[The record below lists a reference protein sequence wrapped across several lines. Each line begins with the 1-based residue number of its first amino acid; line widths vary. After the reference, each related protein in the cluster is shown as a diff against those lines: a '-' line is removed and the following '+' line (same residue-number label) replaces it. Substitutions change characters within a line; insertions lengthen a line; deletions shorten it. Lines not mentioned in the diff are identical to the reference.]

1 MELIKQL
8 AALAG
13 LQDSYVHAQGH
24 TEVISLEKQQAILAA
39 MGFDLSSEAAI
50 QQHIHQ
56 LTEAPWLEVL
66 APVNVSQH
74 GQPVQLCLQQ
84 RQHQAL
90 SDWQWQITTEDQQ
103 QLSGSLSVSA
113 SDIVARQ
120 QTSMGEVLAANLQLD
135 ISLPLGYHE
144 LVLRSG
150 NQHYSQQVIITPARC
165 FQLHDKAVLHKT
177 FGPALQLYAVR
188 SERNW
193 GIGDFIDLQQMIAP
207 LAAQGVDFIG
217 LNPLHALYPE
227 LPQDC
232 SPYSPNSRLWL
243 NTEYVALEHVAEYQ
257 ECTAAQQLFASENFQ
272 QQLQQVRASSDVDY
286 IGVAALKKAI
296 ATLLFQH
303 FKQQQLAK
311 NTARAQQFQQFVAQN
326 GSSLRQLAIHQ
337 VLQGHLFAQN
347 SDMAAWQN
355 FPSELQDPNSD
366 AVAEFASK
374 HSDAIEQQLYLQWLA
389 QLQLAEVKRLC
400 QQHGMAIGLYCDV
413 AVGTSRSSAESW
425 GAPEDYL
432 LDLSVGAP
440 ADIMAPKGQNW
451 GLLAYN
457 PRTLRQKAYQPFIE
471 LIQANMRYAGAL
483 RLDHVM
489 ALLRLWCCPLG
500 TDATA
505 GAYIRFPAADL
516 FAILALESQRNSC
529 VVIGEDL
536 GTVPVEISHLLAQYQ
551 VLSYRVFMLE
561 QKAGSYDYAAQTY
574 PDSALAT
581 VTTHDMPTLVGYWQQ
596 HDLALRH
603 QLDLFPSATVAD
615 NLHQLRADEMA
626 LMRQRL
632 QLPNK
637 DYTADD
643 YAALVRASHIFTAS
657 QPAKLFAFQL
667 EDLLLM
673 PTPVNIPGTS
683 TEYPNWRRKL
693 VKNIED
699 ILKHTDVLQLVDAIK
714 SARQ

>member
-24 TEVISLEKQQAILAA
+24 TEVISLDKQQAILQA
-39 MGFDLSSEAAI
+39 MGFDLSSDSRI
-50 QQHIHQ
+50 KQQIAE
-56 LTEAPWLEVL
+56 LTEQPWFEVV
-66 APVNVSQH
+66 APVNVCQQ
-74 GQPVQLCLQQ
+74 GQAIILRVQQLQA
-84 RQHQAL
+84 HAA
-90 SDWQWQITTEDQQ
+90 SYWQWQITTEEQQ
-103 QLSGSLSVSA
+103 QFSGNISIA
-113 SDIVARQ
+113 TSDISLRQ
-120 QTSMGEVLAANLQLD
+120 PTSKGEVLVAEVPLQLN
-135 ISLPLGYHE
+135 LPLGYHQ
-144 LVLRSG
+144 LVLSNG
-150 NQHYSQQVIITPARC
+150 KQQYQQQLIITPKRC

-177 FGPALQLYAVR
+177 FGPALQLYAVK
-188 SERNW
+188 SARNW
-193 GIGDFIDLQQMIAP
+193 GIGDFVDLQQIIAP
-207 LAAQGVDFIG
+207 LAEQGVDFIG

-243 NTEYVALEHVAEYQ
+243 NTEYVALEYTTEFANCQ
-257 ECTAAQQLFASENFQ
+257 AAQQQVASDDFQ
-272 QQLQQVRASSDVDY
+272 QRLQQLRATTDVDY
-286 IGVAALKKAI
+286 DGVAAVKKQI
-296 ATLLFQH
+296 AALLFQQ
-303 FKQQQLAK
+303 FKQQHLTN
-311 NTARAQQFQQFVAQN
+311 NTARATEFRQFVLQA
-326 GSSLRQLAIHQ
+326 GDSLRQLAIHQ
-337 VLQGHLFAQN
+337 VLQGELFAQDC
-347 SDMAAWQN
+347 SMAAWQN
-355 FPSELQDPNSD
+355 FPLPLRDPNSS
-366 AVAEFASK
+366 AVAEFARQ
-374 HSDAIEQQLYLQWLA
+374 HADAIDQQLYLQWQA

-457 PRTLRQKAYQPFIE
+457 PQTLRQKAYQPFIQ

-500 TDATA
+500 ADATA

-536 GTVPVEISHLLAQYQ
+536 GTVPVEISHLMAQYQ

-561 QKAGSYDYAAQTY
+561 QKAGSYDHANQTY
-574 PDSALAT
+574 PELALAT
-581 VTTHDMPTLVGYWQQ
+581 VTTHDMPTLVGYWQE

-603 QLDLFPSATVAD
+603 KLDLFPSPQVAD
-615 NLHQLRADEMA
+615 SLYQLRADEKR
-626 LMRQRL
+626 LMRDRL
-632 QLPNK
+632 QLPDG
-637 DYTADD
+637 DYTAAD
-643 YAALVRASHIFTAS
+643 YAWLIRASHLFTAQ
-657 QPAKLFAFQL
+657 QPAKLLAFQL

-673 PTPVNIPGTS
+673 ATPVNIPGTS
-683 TEYPNWRRKL
+683 SEYPNWRRKL
-693 VKNIED
+693 VLNIED
-699 ILKHTDVLQLVDAIK
+699 ILQHDDVLALISAIK
-714 SARQ
+714 AARQ